1 MRGFIDETVLVVSS
15 GNGGAGAV
23 SFRREKFV
31 PKGGPDGGDGGRGGD
46 VLFRVKQNVKTLS
59 HLTMKH
65 AWRAENGEPG
75 KGGNRFGKDGAPV
88 VIKVPPGTVIKDP
101 DTGEILADLTQSEG
115 DFVFLRGGIGG
126 KGNRNF
132 KSSVNQA
139 PRYAQSGKPG
149 EERRI
154 KVEINLIADIGFV
167 GFPNAGKSSL
177 LDVLTNAR
185 PEIAP
190 YPFTTKIPN
199 LGVLSVRGETLVL
212 ADIPGIIEGAGEGA
226 GLGFKFLKHIS
237 RTKALAFLID
247 GSDSR
252 ASEAFP
258 LLLNELRRYGAGL
271 SEKPRVVIVTKIDL
285 PESAAVFKELKN
297 SLPEETVL
305 PLSSFTREGLDTVAV
320 AFLKLAEGQPL

>member
-65 AWRAENGEPG
+65 AWRAENGEP
-75 KGGNRFGKDGAPV
+75 APV
-88 VIKVPPGTVIKDP
+88 VIEVPPGTVIKDP

-115 DFVFLRGGIGG
+115 DFVFLKGGIGG

-177 LDVLTNAR
+177 LDALTNAR

-190 YPFTTKIPN
+190 YPFTTKVPN

-252 ASEAFP
+252 APETFP
-258 LLLNELRRYGAGL
+258 LLLNELRRYGSGL
-271 SEKPRVVIVTKIDL
+271 SGKPRVVIVTKTDL
-285 PESAAVFKELKN
+285 PESAAAFEELKK

-305 PLSSFTREGLDTVAV
+305 PLSSFTREGLETVALT
-320 AFLKLAEGQPL
+320 FLKLAEGQPL

>member
-46 VLFRVKQNVKTLS
+46 VLFRIKQNVKTLS
-59 HLTMKH
+59 HLTVKH
-65 AWRAENGEPG
+65 AWRAANGEPG

-88 VIKVPPGTVIKDP
+88 IIEVPPGTVIKDP

-115 DFVFLRGGIGG
+115 DFVFLKGGIGG

-154 KVEINLIADIGFV
+154 KVEINLIADIG
-167 GFPNAGKSSL
+167 
-177 LDVLTNAR
+177 
-185 PEIAP
+185 AP
-190 YPFTTKIPN
+190 YPFTTKVPN

-252 ASEAFP
+252 APETFP
-258 LLLNELRRYGAGL
+258 LLLNELRRYGSGL
-271 SEKPRVVIVTKIDL
+271 SGKPRVVIVTKTDL
-285 PESAAVFKELKN
+285 PESAAAFEELKK

-305 PLSSFTREGLDTVAV
+305 PLSSFTREGLETVALT
-320 AFLKLAEGQPL
+320 FLKLAEGQPL

>member
-1 MRGFIDETVLVVSS
+1 M
-15 GNGGAGAV
+15 
-23 SFRREKFV
+23 
-31 PKGGPDGGDGGRGGD
+31 
-46 VLFRVKQNVKTLS
+46 
-59 HLTMKH
+59 
-65 AWRAENGEPG
+65 
-75 KGGNRFGKDGAPV
+75 
-88 VIKVPPGTVIKDP
+88 IKDP

-115 DFVFLRGGIGG
+115 DFVFLKGGIGG

-177 LDVLTNAR
+177 LDALTNAR

-190 YPFTTKIPN
+190 YPFTTKVPN

-252 ASEAFP
+252 APETFP
-258 LLLNELRRYGAGL
+258 LLLNELRRYGSGL
-271 SEKPRVVIVTKIDL
+271 SGKPRVVIVTKTDL
-285 PESAAVFKELKN
+285 PESAAAFEELKK

-305 PLSSFTREGLDTVAV
+305 PLSSFTREGLETVALT
-320 AFLKLAEGQPL
+320 FLKLAEGQPL

>member
-46 VLFRVKQNVKTLS
+46 VLFRIKQNVKTLS
-59 HLTMKH
+59 HLTVKH
-65 AWRAENGEPG
+65 AWRAANGEPG

-88 VIKVPPGTVIKDP
+88 IIEVPPGTVIKDP

-115 DFVFLRGGIGG
+115 DFVFLKGGIGG

-177 LDVLTNAR
+177 LDALTNAR

-190 YPFTTKIPN
+190 YPFTTKVPN

-252 ASEAFP
+252 APETFP
-258 LLLNELRRYGAGL
+258 LLLNELRRYGSGL
-271 SEKPRVVIVTKIDL
+271 SGKPRVVIVSKTDL
-285 PESAAVFKELKN
+285 PESAAAFEELKK

-305 PLSSFTREGLDTVAV
+305 PLSSFTREGLETVALT
-320 AFLKLAEGQPL
+320 FLKLAEGQPL

>member
-46 VLFRVKQNVKTLS
+46 VLFRIKQNVKTLS
-59 HLTMKH
+59 HLTVKH
-65 AWRAENGEPG
+65 AWRAANGEPG

-88 VIKVPPGTVIKDP
+88 IIEVPPGTVIKDP
-101 DTGEILADLTQSEG
+101 DTGKILADLTQSEG
-115 DFVFLRGGIGG
+115 DFVFLKGGIGG

-177 LDVLTNAR
+177 LDALTNAR

-190 YPFTTKIPN
+190 YPFTTKVPN

-252 ASEAFP
+252 APETFP
-258 LLLNELRRYGAGL
+258 LLLNELRRYGSGL
-271 SEKPRVVIVTKIDL
+271 SGKPRVVIVTKTDL
-285 PESAAVFKELKN
+285 PESAAAFEELKK

-305 PLSSFTREGLDTVAV
+305 PLSSFTREGLETVALT
-320 AFLKLAEGQPL
+320 FLKLAEGQPL

>member
-46 VLFRVKQNVKTLS
+46 VLFRIKQNVKTLS
-59 HLTMKH
+59 HLTVKH
-65 AWRAENGEPG
+65 AWRAANGEPG

-88 VIKVPPGTVIKDP
+88 IIEVPPGTVIKDP

-115 DFVFLRGGIGG
+115 DFVFLKGGIGG

-199 LGVLSVRGETLVL
+199 LGVLSVRGETQ
-212 ADIPGIIEGAGEGA
+212 
-226 GLGFKFLKHIS
+226 GLPN
-237 RTKALAFLID
+237 
-247 GSDSR
+247 
-252 ASEAFP
+252 SEF
-258 LLLNELRRYGAGL
+258 
-271 SEKPRVVIVTKIDL
+271 
-285 PESAAVFKELKN
+285 
-297 SLPEETVL
+297 
-305 PLSSFTREGLDTVAV
+305 SS
-320 AFLKLAEGQPL
+320 

>member
-46 VLFRVKQNVKTLS
+46 VLFRIKQNVKTLS
-59 HLTMKH
+59 HLTVKH
-65 AWRAENGEPG
+65 AWRAANGEPG

-88 VIKVPPGTVIKDP
+88 IIEVPPGTVIKDP

-115 DFVFLRGGIGG
+115 DFVFLKGGIGG

-177 LDVLTNAR
+177 LDALTNAR

-190 YPFTTKIPN
+190 YPFTTKVPN

-247 GSDSR
+247 GSDPR
-252 ASEAFP
+252 ALETFP
-258 LLLNELRRYGAGL
+258 LLLNELRRYGSGL
-271 SEKPRVVIVTKIDL
+271 SGKPRVVIVTKTDL
-285 PESAAVFKELKN
+285 PESAAAFEELKK

-305 PLSSFTREGLDTVAV
+305 PLSSFTREGLETVALT
-320 AFLKLAEGQPL
+320 FLKLAEGQPL

>member
-1 MRGFIDETVLVVSS
+1 MRGFIDETSLVVSS

-23 SFRREKFV
+23 SFHREKFV

-46 VLFRVKQNVKTLS
+46 VIFRVRNNLKTLS

-65 AWRAENGEPG
+65 AYRAGNGEPG
-75 KGGNRFGKDGAPV
+75 KGGRCFGKDGAPA
-88 VIKVPPGTVIKDP
+88 VIEVPPGTVIKDD
-101 DTGEILADLTQSEG
+101 DTGALLADLSDSTE

-126 KGNRNF
+126 KGNWNF
-132 KSSVNQA
+132 KSSVKQA

-154 KVEINLIADIGFV
+154 RVEINLIADIGFV

-177 LDVLTNAR
+177 LNILTNAH

-199 LGVLSVRGETLVL
+199 LGVMSMHGQSIVL
-212 ADIPGIIEGAGEGA
+212 ADIPGIIEGAGNGA
-226 GLGFKFLKHIS
+226 GLGLRFLKHLS

-247 GSDSR
+247 GSDPEASR
-252 ASEAFP
+252 AFP
-258 LLLNELRRYGAGL
+258 LLLKELKTYGAGL
-271 SEKPRVVIVTKIDL
+271 SEKPRIVIVTKTDL
-285 PESAAVFKELKN
+285 PDSAAQFDQIR
-297 SLPEETVL
+297 STLPDETVF
-305 PLSSFTREGLDTVAV
+305 PLSAFTHDGLDAV
-320 AFLKLAEGQPL
+320 ATEFLKLAEGKK

>member
-46 VLFRVKQNVKTLS
+46 VLFRIKQNVKTLS
-59 HLTMKH
+59 HLTVKH
-65 AWRAENGEPG
+65 AWRAANGEPG

-88 VIKVPPGTVIKDP
+88 IIEVPPGTVIKDP

-115 DFVFLRGGIGG
+115 DFVFLKGGIGG

-177 LDVLTNAR
+177 LDALTNAR

-190 YPFTTKIPN
+190 YPFTTKVPN

-252 ASEAFP
+252 APETFP
-258 LLLNELRRYGAGL
+258 LLLNELRRYGSGL
-271 SEKPRVVIVTKIDL
+271 SGKPRVVIVTKTDL
-285 PESAAVFKELKN
+285 PESAAAFEELKK
-297 SLPEETVL
+297 SLPEEMVL
-305 PLSSFTREGLDTVAV
+305 PLSSFTREGLETVALT
-320 AFLKLAEGQPL
+320 FLKLAEGQPL

>member
-1 MRGFIDETVLVVSS
+1 MRGFIDETSLVVSS

-23 SFRREKFV
+23 SFHREKFV

-46 VLFRVKQNVKTLS
+46 VIFRVRHNLKTLS

-65 AWRAENGEPG
+65 AYRAGNGEPG
-75 KGGNRFGKDGAPV
+75 KGGRCFGKDGAPA
-88 VIKVPPGTVIKDP
+88 VIEVPPGTVIKDD
-101 DTGEILADLTQSEG
+101 DTGELLADLSDSRE

-126 KGNRNF
+126 KGNWNF
-132 KSSVNQA
+132 KSSVKQA

-154 KVEINLIADIGFV
+154 RVEINLIADIGFV

-177 LDVLTNAR
+177 LNILTNAH

-199 LGVLSVRGETLVL
+199 LGVMSMHGQSIVL
-212 ADIPGIIEGAGEGA
+212 ADIPGIIEGAGNGA
-226 GLGFKFLKHIS
+226 GLGLRFLKHLS

-247 GSDSR
+247 GSDPD
-252 ASEAFP
+252 ALKAFP
-258 LLLNELRRYGAGL
+258 LLLNELETYGAGL
-271 SEKPRVVIVTKIDL
+271 ADKPRIIIVSKMDL
-285 PESAAVFKELKN
+285 PESYETFKQLKTMLSNEAVF
-297 SLPEETVL
+297 
-305 PLSSFTREGLDTVAV
+305 PLSAFSHAGMEEIALE
-320 AFLKLAEGQPL
+320 FLKLSEAST

>member
-46 VLFRVKQNVKTLS
+46 VLFRIKQNVKTLS
-59 HLTMKH
+59 HLTVKH
-65 AWRAENGEPG
+65 AWRAANGEPG

-88 VIKVPPGTVIKDP
+88 IIEVPPGTVIKDP

-115 DFVFLRGGIGG
+115 DFVFLKGGIGG

-177 LDVLTNAR
+177 LDALTNAR

-190 YPFTTKIPN
+190 YPFTTKVPN

-258 LLLNELRRYGAGL
+258 LLLNELRRYGSGL
-271 SEKPRVVIVTKIDL
+271 SGKPRVVIVTKTDL
-285 PESAAVFKELKN
+285 PESAAAFEELKK

-305 PLSSFTREGLDTVAV
+305 PLSSFTREGLETVALT
-320 AFLKLAEGQPL
+320 FLKLAEGQPL

>member
-88 VIKVPPGTVIKDP
+88 VIEVPPGTVIKDP

-115 DFVFLRGGIGG
+115 DFVFLKGGIGG

-252 ASEAFP
+252 ASETFP
-258 LLLNELRRYGAGL
+258 LLLNELRRYGSGL
-271 SEKPRVVIVTKIDL
+271 SGKPRVVIVTKTDL
-285 PESAAVFKELKN
+285 PESAAAFEELKK

-305 PLSSFTREGLDTVAV
+305 PLSSFTREGLETVALT
-320 AFLKLAEGQPL
+320 FLKLAEGQPL

>member
-65 AWRAENGEPG
+65 AWRAANGEPG
-75 KGGNRFGKDGAPV
+75 KGGNRFGKDGSPV
-88 VIKVPPGTVIKDP
+88 IIEVPPGTVIKDP

>member
-46 VLFRVKQNVKTLS
+46 VLFRIKQNVKTLS
-59 HLTMKH
+59 HLTVKH
-65 AWRAENGEPG
+65 AWRAANGEPG
-75 KGGNRFGKDGAPV
+75 KGGNRFGKDGSPV
-88 VIKVPPGTVIKDP
+88 IIEVPPGTVIKDP

-177 LDVLTNAR
+177 LDALTNAR

-258 LLLNELRRYGAGL
+258 LLLNELLRYGAGL

>member
-1 MRGFIDETVLVVSS
+1 MRGFIDETSLVVSS

-23 SFRREKFV
+23 SFHREKFV

-46 VLFRVKQNVKTLS
+46 VIFRVRNNLKTLS

-65 AWRAENGEPG
+65 AYRAGNGEPG
-75 KGGNRFGKDGAPV
+75 KGGRCFGKDGAPA
-88 VIKVPPGTVIKDP
+88 VIEVPPGTVIKDD
-101 DTGEILADLTQSEG
+101 DTGALLADLSDSTE

-126 KGNRNF
+126 KGNWNF
-132 KSSVNQA
+132 KSSVKQA

-154 KVEINLIADIGFV
+154 RVEINLIADIGFV

-177 LDVLTNAR
+177 LNILTNAH

-199 LGVLSVRGETLVL
+199 LGVMSMHGQSIVL
-212 ADIPGIIEGAGEGA
+212 ADIPGIIEGAGNGA
-226 GLGFKFLKHIS
+226 GLGLRFLKHLS

-247 GSDSR
+247 GSDPEASR
-252 ASEAFP
+252 AFP
-258 LLLNELRRYGAGL
+258 LLLKELKTYGAGL
-271 SEKPRVVIVTKIDL
+271 SEKPRIVIVTKTDL
-285 PESAAVFKELKN
+285 PDSAAQFDQIR
-297 SLPEETVL
+297 STLPDETVF
-305 PLSSFTREGLDTVAV
+305 PLSAFTHDGLDAV
-320 AFLKLAEGQPL
+320 ATEFLRLAEGKK

>member
-1 MRGFIDETVLVVSS
+1 MRGFIDETSLVVSS

-23 SFRREKFV
+23 SFHREKFV

-46 VLFRVKQNVKTLS
+46 VIFRVRNNLKTLS

-65 AWRAENGEPG
+65 AYRAGDGESG
-75 KGGNRFGKDGAPV
+75 KGGRCFGKDGAPA
-88 VIKVPPGTVIKDP
+88 VIEVPPGTVIKDD
-101 DTGEILADLTQSEG
+101 DTGALLADLSDSTD

-126 KGNRNF
+126 KGNWNF
-132 KSSVNQA
+132 KSSVRQA

-154 KVEINLIADIGFV
+154 RVEINLIADIGFV

-177 LDVLTNAR
+177 LNILTNAH

-199 LGVLSVRGETLVL
+199 LGVMSIHGQSIIL
-212 ADIPGIIEGAGEGA
+212 ADIPGIIEGAGNGA
-226 GLGFKFLKHIS
+226 GLGLRFLKHLS

-247 GSDSR
+247 GADTN
-252 ASEAFP
+252 ALKAFP
-258 LLLNELRRYGAGL
+258 LLLNELKTYGSGL
-271 SEKPRVVIVTKIDL
+271 SDKPRIVIVTKTDL
-285 PESAAVFKELKN
+285 PDSAENFDKIRL
-297 SLPEETVL
+297 SLPSETVF
-305 PLSSFTREGLDTVAV
+305 PLSAFTHDGLEPVALE
-320 AFLKLAEGQPL
+320 FLKLAEGKR

>member
-1 MRGFIDETVLVVSS
+1 MRGFIDETSLVVSS

-23 SFRREKFV
+23 SFHREKFV

-46 VLFRVKQNVKTLS
+46 VIFRVRNNLKTLS

-65 AWRAENGEPG
+65 AYRAGNGEPG
-75 KGGNRFGKDGAPV
+75 KGGRCFGKDGAPA
-88 VIKVPPGTVIKDP
+88 VIEVPPGTVIKDD
-101 DTGEILADLTQSEG
+101 DTGALLADLSDSTE

-126 KGNRNF
+126 KGNWNF
-132 KSSVNQA
+132 KSSVKQA

-154 KVEINLIADIGFV
+154 RVEINLIADIGFV

-177 LDVLTNAR
+177 LNILTNAH

-199 LGVLSVRGETLVL
+199 LGVMSMHGQSIVL
-212 ADIPGIIEGAGEGA
+212 ADIPGIIEGAGNGA
-226 GLGFKFLKHIS
+226 GLGLRFLKHLS

-247 GSDSR
+247 GSDPEASR
-252 ASEAFP
+252 AFP
-258 LLLNELRRYGAGL
+258 LLLKELKTYGAGL
-271 SEKPRVVIVTKIDL
+271 SEKPRIVIVTKTDL
-285 PESAAVFKELKN
+285 PDSAAQFDQIR
-297 SLPEETVL
+297 STMPDETVF
-305 PLSSFTREGLDTVAV
+305 PLSAFTHDGLDAV
-320 AFLKLAEGQPL
+320 ATEFLKLAEGKK

>member
-1 MRGFIDETVLVVSS
+1 MRGFIDETSLVVSS

-23 SFRREKFV
+23 SFHREKFV

-46 VLFRVKQNVKTLS
+46 VIFRVKHNLKTLS

-65 AWRAENGEPG
+65 AYRAGNGESG
-75 KGGNRFGKDGAPV
+75 RGGRCFGKDGAHA
-88 VIKVPPGTVIKDP
+88 IIEVPPGTVIKDQ
-101 DTGEILADLTQSEG
+101 DTGELLIDLTEVKD
-115 DFVFLRGGIGG
+115 DFIFLKGGIGG
-126 KGNRNF
+126 KGNWNF
-132 KSSVNQA
+132 RSSVKQA

-154 KVEINLIADIGFV
+154 RVEINMIADIGFV

-177 LDVLTNAR
+177 LNILTNAH

-199 LGVLSVRGETLVL
+199 LGVMGLHGQSIVL

-226 GLGFKFLKHIS
+226 GLGLRFLKHIS

-247 GSDSR
+247 GSDEN
-252 ASEAFP
+252 ALNAFP
-258 LLLNELRRYGAGL
+258 LLLKELQSYGGGL
-271 SEKPRVVIVTKIDL
+271 SEKPRILIVSKMDL
-285 PESAAVFKELKN
+285 PESKEIFSEIKKLFSK
-297 SLPEETVL
+297 EKVL
-305 PLSSFTREGLDTVAV
+305 PLSAFTHEGLDDVALE
-320 AFLKLAEGQPL
+320 FLKLSEGSS

>member
-46 VLFRVKQNVKTLS
+46 VLFRIKQNVKTLS
-59 HLTMKH
+59 HLTVKH
-65 AWRAENGEPG
+65 AWRAANGEPG

-88 VIKVPPGTVIKDP
+88 IIEVPPGTVIKDP

-115 DFVFLRGGIGG
+115 DFVFLKGGIGG

-177 LDVLTNAR
+177 LDALTNAR

-190 YPFTTKIPN
+190 YPFTTKVPN

-252 ASEAFP
+252 APETFS
-258 LLLNELRRYGAGL
+258 LLLNELRRYGSGL
-271 SEKPRVVIVTKIDL
+271 SGKPRVVIVTKTDL
-285 PESAAVFKELKN
+285 PESAAAFEELKK

-305 PLSSFTREGLDTVAV
+305 PLSSFTREGLETVALT
-320 AFLKLAEGQPL
+320 FLKLAEGQPL

>member
-46 VLFRVKQNVKTLS
+46 VLFRIKQNVKTLS
-59 HLTMKH
+59 HLTVKH
-65 AWRAENGEPG
+65 AWRAANGEPG

-88 VIKVPPGTVIKDP
+88 IIEVPPGTVIKDP

-115 DFVFLRGGIGG
+115 DFVFLKGGIGG

-177 LDVLTNAR
+177 LDALTNAR

-190 YPFTTKIPN
+190 YPFTTKVPN

-252 ASEAFP
+252 APETFP
-258 LLLNELRRYGAGL
+258 LLLNELRRYGSGL
-271 SEKPRVVIVTKIDL
+271 SGKPRVVIVTKTDL
-285 PESAAVFKELKN
+285 PESAAAFEELKK

-305 PLSSFTREGLDTVAV
+305 PLSSFTCEGLETVALT
-320 AFLKLAEGQPL
+320 FLKLAEGQPL

>member
-46 VLFRVKQNVKTLS
+46 VLFRIKQNVKTLS
-59 HLTMKH
+59 HLTVKH
-65 AWRAENGEPG
+65 AWRAANGEPG
-75 KGGNRFGKDGAPV
+75 KGGNRFGKDGSPV
-88 VIKVPPGTVIKDP
+88 IIEVPPGTVIKDP

-115 DFVFLRGGIGG
+115 DFVFLKGGIGG

-177 LDVLTNAR
+177 LDALTNAR

-190 YPFTTKIPN
+190 YPFTTKVPN

-252 ASEAFP
+252 APETFP
-258 LLLNELRRYGAGL
+258 LLLNELRRYGSGL
-271 SEKPRVVIVTKIDL
+271 SGKPRVVIVTKTDL
-285 PESAAVFKELKN
+285 PESAAAFEELKK

-305 PLSSFTREGLDTVAV
+305 PLSSFTREGLETVALT
-320 AFLKLAEGQPL
+320 FLKLAEGQSL

>member
-46 VLFRVKQNVKTLS
+46 VLFRIKQNVKTLS
-59 HLTMKH
+59 HLTVKH
-65 AWRAENGEPG
+65 AWRAANGEPG
-75 KGGNRFGKDGAPV
+75 KGGNRFGKDGSPV
-88 VIKVPPGTVIKDP
+88 IIEVPPGTVIKDP

-115 DFVFLRGGIGG
+115 DFVFLKGGIGG

-177 LDVLTNAR
+177 LDALTNAR

-190 YPFTTKIPN
+190 YPFTTKVPN

-252 ASEAFP
+252 APETFP
-258 LLLNELRRYGAGL
+258 LLLNELRRYGSGL
-271 SEKPRVVIVTKIDL
+271 SGKPRVVIVTKTDL
-285 PESAAVFKELKN
+285 PESAAAFEELKK

-305 PLSSFTREGLDTVAV
+305 PLSSFTREGLETVALT
-320 AFLKLAEGQPL
+320 FLKLAEGQPL

>member
-46 VLFRVKQNVKTLS
+46 VLFRIKQNVKTLS
-59 HLTMKH
+59 HLTVKH
-65 AWRAENGEPG
+65 AWRAANGEPG

-88 VIKVPPGTVIKDP
+88 IIEVPPGTVIKDP

-115 DFVFLRGGIGG
+115 DFVFLKGGIGG

-177 LDVLTNAR
+177 LDALTNAR

-190 YPFTTKIPN
+190 YPFTTKVPN

-252 ASEAFP
+252 APETFP
-258 LLLNELRRYGAGL
+258 LLLNELRRYGSGL
-271 SEKPRVVIVTKIDL
+271 SGKPRVVIVTKTDL
-285 PESAAVFKELKN
+285 PESAAAFEELKK

-305 PLSSFTREGLDTVAV
+305 PLSSFTREGLETVALT
-320 AFLKLAEGQPL
+320 FLKLAEGQPL